1 MHAWR
6 MRNVEEQKVY
16 LRGEILRLGD
26 LVEAARFSLRDLSG
40 YRALIVQHCAT
51 LTELQ
56 LKEQSTPAK
65 RFGL

>member
-1 MHAWR
+1 

-16 LRGEILRLGD
+16 LRGEIFRLGD
-26 LVEAARFSLRDLSG
+26 LVEAARFTSRDVNQ

-56 LKEQSTPAK
+56 LREQSTPAK
-65 RFGL
+65 RFGR